1 MLAVANSKWSMQTI
15 STYQPVIELVQLMP
29 AKAPV
34 QTNECLIANL
44 HPIDVLNSIGAWCSY
59 FSTKINGHIMSMLH
73 SSTAIARHQID
84 FGYKQGVQLQIKTTN
99 M

>member
-1 MLAVANSKWSMQTI
+1 MTDACCGKLKVVYANYMLKA
-15 STYQPVIELVQLMP
+15 IELVRLMP

-34 QTNECLIANL
+34 QANECLIANQ
-44 HPIDVLNSIGAWCSY
+44 HPIDGLNSIGAWCSY

-84 FGYKQGVQLQIKTTN
+84 FGYKQGMQLQIKTTN